1 MLRPPADN
9 SSIKILDSAIDDSTI
24 RAVLT
29 LPDAHILKD
38 DADRSVIKTA
48 LADGS
53 PIIVK
58 CRRFRGFS
66 SFVRRTFRHSP
77 LQNEIR
83 GLRTLARLNI
93 PTSVPLAYIRG
104 STCEAIV
111 LRYIPG
117 PTLFEVLAGP
127 PLTVA
132 REQALC
138 RAVAVEICTLLR
150 AGYFNRDSKPSNLIV
165 VGDFSNPAISIIDAA
180 GIKSSQGH
188 TFALRLMLA
197 SLYIEPRGTKNTVR
211 NALCMRMLHA
221 TVRELGASSQDARRD
236 AHNLWRVVQNHIEY
250 HGDPRP
256 THDPMIIPSPGI

>member
-1 MLRPPADN
+1 MLRPPTDN
-9 SSIKILDSAIDDSTI
+9 PSIKIFDPAIDESTI

-29 LPDAHILKD
+29 LPDAQIIKD
-38 DADRSVIKTA
+38 DSERSVIKSA

-66 SFVRRTFRHSP
+66 SFIRRTFWHSP

-83 GLRTLARLNI
+83 GLRTLAKLDI

-104 STCEAIV
+104 GTCEAIV

-127 PLTVA
+127 PLA
-132 REQALC
+132 IAQEHALC
-138 RAVAVEICTLLR
+138 RAVAIEICSLLR
-150 AGYFNRDSKPSNLIV
+150 AGHFNRDSKPSNLIV
-165 VGDFSNPAISIIDAA
+165 VGDLSNPAIAIIDAA
-180 GIKSSQGH
+180 GIKASQGY

-197 SLYIEPRGTKNTVR
+197 SLYIEPRGTRNTVR
-211 NALCMRMLHA
+211 RALCMRMLHA
-221 TVRELGASSQDARRD
+221 TVSELGASSQDTRRD
-236 AHNLWRVVQNHIEY
+236 ARNLWRVVQNHIKY
-250 HGDPRP
+250 HGDFRP
-256 THDPMIIPSPGI
+256 THDPMIIPSPEI